1 MVVFLSKREHLE
13 KVESLFRKTM
23 KDDSNLRNKFLDYY
37 EEDYIKFKKGN
48 TIKGEA
54 VITNQPK
61 GLAYQRNAALDLM
74 DKDEWAVFMC
84 DDFKKILSYPVS
96 KILNKNSKINVT
108 IENQMQYQLSDKKHK
123 MSLKEMF
130 SMFPKLIELAELN
143 KIKLIGFGLHANP
156 LNLGRKF
163 ATRGLADGRFWLVKK
178 SDYKFDENVQMV
190 DDVCWTAENLI
201 RHNNVL
207 ILNWTVPFFKRYTA
221 GAFGSIEERIQQR
234 LNECKYLANKF
245 NPLIRIA
252 HKSNWD
258 YGTHVRIY
266 GSNNNIR
273 LARIKNGL

>member
-1 MVVFLSKREHLE
+1 MIKVFTFFYNRFTDATTSLALKENGIEHNVLIHKE
-13 KVESLFRKTM
+13 QDF
-23 KDDSNLRNKFLDYY
+23 
-37 EEDYIKFKKGN
+37 IKFKKGG
-48 TIKGEA
+48 TIAGNPI
-54 VITNQPK
+54 ITNKPK
-61 GLAYQRNAALDLM
+61 GLAHQRNAALDLM
-74 DKDEWAVFMC
+74 KEGEWAVFMC
-84 DDFKKILSYPVS
+84 DDFQKVLSYPV
-96 KILNKNSKINVT
+96 KEIMNKHTKINVT
-108 IENQMQYQLSDKKHK
+108 IENQSEYQLTNDKHY

-130 SMFPKLIELAELN
+130 TMFPKLIEIAEKN

-163 ATRGLADGRFWLVKK
+163 ATRGLADGRFWIVKK
-178 SDYKFDENVQMV
+178 SNYRFDKNIQMV

-221 GAFGSIEERIQQR
+221 GAFGSISERKEQR
-234 LNECKYLANKF
+234 LRECKYLANKF

-252 HKSNWD
+252 HKANWD

-273 LARIKNGL
+273 KARLNNGL

>member
-1 MVVFLSKREHLE
+1 MIKVFTFFYNRFTDATTSLALKENGIEHNVLIH
-13 KVESLFRKTM
+13 K
-23 KDDSNLRNKFLDYY
+23 
-37 EEDYIKFKKGN
+37 EEDYIKFKEGGTIGGN
-48 TIKGEA
+48 PI
-54 VITNQPK
+54 ITNQPK

-74 DKDEWAVFMC
+74 EKDEWAVFMC
-84 DDFKKILSYPVS
+84 DDFQKILSYPI
-96 KILNKNSKINVT
+96 KEIMNKHTKINVT
-108 IENQMQYQLSDKKHK
+108 IENQSEYQLTNEKHK

-130 SMFPKLIELAELN
+130 TMFPRLIKLAEKN
-143 KIKLIGFGLHANP
+143 NIKLIGFGLHSNP

-178 SDYKFDENVQMV
+178 SDYRFDENVQMV

-221 GAFGSIEERIQQR
+221 GAFGSISERKEQR
-234 LNECKYLANKF
+234 LKECKYLANKF

-252 HKSNWD
+252 NKANWD

-266 GSNNNIR
+266 GSNNNIKKAR
-273 LARIKNGL
+273 LNNGL